1 MTPLLMLA
9 KFGDESIEMFK
20 KLIDRGAEINAKDA
34 QDNSVLHYIAMSQ
47 ARQIFTYIKDRLEY
61 DFKFDDRNKNGDTP
75 LSIAD
80 KSGNKHFKEFFHKHS
95 GGIV

>member
-34 QDNSVLHYIAMSQ
+34 
-47 ARQIFTYIKDRLEY
+47 
-61 DFKFDDRNKNGDTP
+61 
-75 LSIAD
+75 
-80 KSGNKHFKEFFHKHS
+80 
-95 GGIV
+95 